1 MSVERPERLAALRE
15 LIEQV
20 QPVVGAHE
28 RTLEVDPPVRELLPL
43 GALQRG
49 TTVWVGGG
57 AGATSLAMAVV
68 AGPSRCGSWVGCVS
82 VSSLGWAAAAEL
94 GVDLS
99 RVAVV
104 RADGPDWATV
114 AATLVD
120 GFDVVLCGPDHRP
133 GRREVARLAARAR
146 ERGAVVV
153 ALDDAPDAR
162 AWPGVDLRL
171 HVDARTSGRWDG
183 AGRGWGALRSR
194 AITVVASGRHGVD
207 RSRRVELLL
216 PGPAGIA
223 ASAPA
228 GGAGSG
234 IEVASPVPVGPDRVV
249 PFRVRSA

>member
-1 MSVERPERLAALRE
+1 MSVDRPERLEALRE

-28 RTLEVDPPVRELLPL
+28 RTLEVDPPVRGLLPL

-57 AGATSLAMAVV
+57 AGATSLAMALV
-68 AGPSRCGSWVGCVS
+68 AGPSRSGSWVGCVS
-82 VSSLGWAAAAEL
+82 VSSFGWAAADEL
-94 GVDLS
+94 GVDLA

-104 RADGPDWATV
+104 RAGEPDWGTV
-114 AATLVD
+114 AAALVD

-133 GRREVARLAARAR
+133 DRRQVARLAGRAR

-171 HVDARTSGRWDG
+171 SVDARTPGRWDG
-183 AGRGWGALRSR
+183 TGRGWGALRSR
-194 AITVVASGRHGVD
+194 SLAVVASGRHGAD
-207 RSRRVELLL
+207 RPRRVELLL
-216 PGPAGIA
+216 PGPEGVA
-223 ASAPA
+223 ASAPGDAVESGAPA
-228 GGAGSG
+228 GTG
-234 IEVASPVPVGPDRVV
+234 RVV

>member
-1 MSVERPERLAALRE
+1 VSVERPERLAALRE

-82 VSSLGWAAAAEL
+82 VSSLGWAAADEL

-104 RADGPDWATV
+104 RAD
-114 AATLVD
+114 
-120 GFDVVLCGPDHRP
+120 
-133 GRREVARLAARAR
+133 RREVSRLAGRAR

-171 HVDARTSGRWDG
+171 RVDARAPGRWDG

-194 AITVVASGRHGVD
+194 EITVVASGRHGAD

-216 PGPAGIA
+216 PGPDGVA

-228 GGAGSG
+228 GGVGPG
-234 IEVASPVPVGPDRVV
+234 IAVTSPVPVGSGRIV

>member
-82 VSSLGWAAAAEL
+82 VSSLGWAAADEL

-104 RADGPDWATV
+104 RADGSDWATV

-133 GRREVARLAARAR
+133 DRREVSRLAGRAR

-171 HVDARTSGRWDG
+171 RVDARAPGRWDG

-194 AITVVASGRHGVD
+194 EITVVASGRHGAD

-216 PGPAGIA
+216 PGPTGVA

-234 IEVASPVPVGPDRVV
+234 TEVASPVPVGPGRVV